1 MNEHEISFH
10 VNNNSRLQSVQPD
23 LSLQL
28 KNIKCRS
35 SQQKCS
41 IKKAALKNLAIFTGK
56 HLRWSLF
63 LIKLQALNTYFEKYL
78 RTAA

>member
-10 VNNNSRLQSVQPD
+10 VNNNSRLQNVQPD

-35 SQQKCS
+35 SQQKRS
-41 IKKAALKNLAIFTGK
+41 IKKAVLKNLAIFTGEAPA
-56 HLRWSLF
+56 LER
-63 LIKLQALNTYFEKYL
+63 LQVLNNYFEKYL